1 MNQSCLF
8 DNFYLRLPVFRAV
21 LCIIYGLTTLT
32 AVSLNLA
39 LILTIWKTPHLHKP
53 SYILLAN
60 VAFVDLLVGAIVQTS
75 VLGINIAAIYDWAEL
90 HCYSMIICRMSG
102 YWLSSVSLYTL
113 TVISI
118 DRLLAIK
125 LKNRYRNVV
134 TSKRIWMALLPWWFG
149 SFAIV
154 VVFLTAGL
162 PISVLLGAAGTLIV
176 VMLATLTICYSLAF
190 YLLKR
195 FQNQTAAA
203 SEKANE
209 ITQSSNFNAS
219 KYKQSLKTMVLAI
232 CLVLFSYLPYMLP
245 AMTMAFKNVQR
256 FDESETA
263 ITIFK
268 FLLFGEVFITN
279 SSTINPILFLWR
291 MKELRQ
297 AAKSKARKLFRR
309 QNVVESFSL
318 SSFAS

>member
-21 LCIIYGLTTLT
+21 LCTIYAITTLT
-32 AVSLNLA
+32 AVSLNLTV
-39 LILTIWKTPHLHKP
+39 ILTIWKTTHLHKP

-75 VLGINIAAIYDWAEL
+75 VLCINFAAIYDWGEF

-102 YWLSSVSLYTL
+102 YWLGTVSLFTL

-118 DRLLAIK
+118 DRLLAVK

-134 TSKRIWMALLPWWFG
+134 TSKRIWRTLLPWWFG
-149 SFAIV
+149 SFAVIV
-154 VVFLTAGL
+154 IFLTAGL
-162 PISVLLGAAGTLIV
+162 PDSMLLGAAGTLIV

-195 FQNQTAAA
+195 YQNQTIS
-203 SEKANE
+203 SEKANGNA
-209 ITQSSNFNAS
+209 SSNFNAF

-232 CLVLFSYLPYMLP
+232 FLIFFSYLPYMCS
-245 AMTMAFKNVQR
+245 AMAMAFKNVEK
-256 FDESETA
+256 FDESEA
-263 ITIFK
+263 AEMIFK
-268 FLLFGEVFITN
+268 FLLIGEVFITN
-279 SSTINPILFLWR
+279 NSTINPILFLWR
-291 MKELRQ
+291 MKDLRQ
-297 AAKSKARKLFRR
+297 AAKSKARKLFGR
-309 QNVVESFSL
+309 QNTVESFNL
-318 SSFAS
+318 SSFS